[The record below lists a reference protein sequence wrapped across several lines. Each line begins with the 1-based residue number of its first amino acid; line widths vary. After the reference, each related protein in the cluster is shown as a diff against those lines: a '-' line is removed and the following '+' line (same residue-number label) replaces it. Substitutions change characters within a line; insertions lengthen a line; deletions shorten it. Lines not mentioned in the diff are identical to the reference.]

1 MMQINYVIYSKV
13 TMDVEMTKS
22 LKDELETRLC
32 QLQNRITSLR
42 TESEE
47 VWKTMETAERSLL
60 DMLTAKD
67 FDANQYFGADNATP
81 PNASLSSTLGLA
93 LAPQTPS
100 HKAPETLSL
109 KLKADK
115 QETEEF
121 YLGVG

>member
-1 MMQINYVIYSKV
+1 
-13 TMDVEMTKS
+13 MDVEMTKS

-67 FDANQYFGADNATP
+67 FDANQYFNADNATP

-93 LAPQTPS
+93 PQTPS
-100 HKAPETLSL
+100 HNKAPETLSL

-121 YLGVG
+121 YLGVSSNYKVQSTSG

>member
-1 MMQINYVIYSKV
+1 
-13 TMDVEMTKS
+13 MDVEMTKS

-121 YLGVG
+121 YLGVS